1 MTNQKKNVV
10 SAILCGGDGTRLW
23 PISRKSNP
31 KQFLPITG
39 QTSLLQH
46 TLQRVDTVSQSVV
59 CVASVNHQYQVL
71 HELNQYKSLQEQDSI
86 LILEPTP
93 KNTAAAII
101 ALVHVLGISHQPSDM
116 VLICP
121 ADHYIKETAQ
131 FTKSIQ
137 HAIDTLPDDKIAIFG
152 VKPTSANS
160 NYGYIE
166 FDTDTQAV
174 IKFIEKPTYPKILM
188 QKNNIGWNSGMV
200 LARLDTL
207 QKVLI
212 DHVPYTIGCV
222 ERSVEYGTSE
232 TINGVNN
239 IRLSSDFNHCPSI
252 SFDDAVLEHADN
264 LVMYSLDCDW
274 SDVGNWTEYA
284 EIHPDTNNDHVVM
297 TDSTNTFVHSA
308 TNPVI
313 ALGVN
318 DLVVVNT
325 PDALLVAHKDKLDG
339 IKSAVSVLNNRGYSQ
354 ATAHNTDVRPWGK
367 FSVMDRGDGYC
378 VKRLIVNPGAALS
391 LQKHNHRA
399 EHWVVV
405 SGIAE
410 VTKDNEQFT
419 LEHDQST
426 YIKIGQVHRLKN
438 IGTVP
443 LVVIEVQT
451 GEIIDE
457 SDIIRFE
464 DNYGR

>member
-1 MTNQKKNVV
+1 MTKQKKHVV

-23 PISRKSNP
+23 PLSRKSNP
-31 KQFLPITG
+31 KQFLPITEN
-39 QTSLLQH
+39 TTLLQH
-46 TLQRVDTVSQSVV
+46 TLQRVSTVSQSVV
-59 CVASVNHQYQVL
+59 CVASINHQYQVL
-71 HELNQYKSLQEQDSI
+71 HELGQLKPLQEQDST

-93 KNTAAAII
+93 KNTSAAII
-101 ALVHVLGISHQPSDM
+101 ALVKVLLGSTHQPSDM

-131 FTKSIQ
+131 FIKSIQ
-137 HAIDTLPDDKIAIFG
+137 NAIDTLPDDKIAIFG
-152 VKPTSANS
+152 IKPTSPSS

-166 FDTDTQAV
+166 FDTDTQDV
-174 IKFIEKPTYPKILM
+174 LNFIEKPNPEIAKLLL
-188 QKNNIGWNSGMV
+188 QKNNVGWNSGMI

-207 QKVLI
+207 HKTLQ
-212 DHVPYTIGCV
+212 DHVPYTIDHV
-222 ERSVEYGTSE
+222 TWKNAE

-239 IRLSSDFNHCPSI
+239 IRLSDDFNNCPSV
-252 SFDDAVLEHADN
+252 SFDDAVLELADN
-264 LVMYSLDCDW
+264 VVMYSLDCDW
-274 SDVGNWTEYA
+274 SDVGNWSEYSA
-284 EIHPDTNNDHVVM
+284 IKSDTNNKHVVI
-297 TDSTNTFVHSA
+297 TDSTNTTIHST

-354 ATAHNTDVRPWGK
+354 ATTHHAVNRPWGQ
-367 FSVMDRGDGYC
+367 FTVMDSGIGYC
-378 VKRLIVNPGAALS
+378 VKRLVVNPGASLS
-391 LQKHNHRA
+391 LQKHQHRA

-410 VTKDNEQFT
+410 VTKDGEQFT

-438 IGTVP
+438 SGDTP

-457 SDIIRFE
+457 SDIVRFD